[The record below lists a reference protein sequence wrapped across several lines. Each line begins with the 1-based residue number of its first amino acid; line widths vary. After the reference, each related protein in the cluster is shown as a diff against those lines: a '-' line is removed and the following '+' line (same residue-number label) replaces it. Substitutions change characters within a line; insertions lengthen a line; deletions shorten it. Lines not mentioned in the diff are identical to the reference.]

1 MVARYGADIMN
12 YNQNRNA
19 QCIQYCQ
26 QNYSYEGWM
35 SHRRFENNQQYDQ
48 LKIKVL
54 EQTLFEK
61 SLSYIDSILFK
72 KTKIKNTLLI
82 YPIDVI
88 KRAVI

>member
-1 MVARYGADIMN
+1 
-12 YNQNRNA
+12 
-19 QCIQYCQ
+19 
-26 QNYSYEGWM
+26 M

-54 EQTLFEK
+54 EQTRVEE

-72 KTKIKNTLLI
+72 ETKMKNTLLI